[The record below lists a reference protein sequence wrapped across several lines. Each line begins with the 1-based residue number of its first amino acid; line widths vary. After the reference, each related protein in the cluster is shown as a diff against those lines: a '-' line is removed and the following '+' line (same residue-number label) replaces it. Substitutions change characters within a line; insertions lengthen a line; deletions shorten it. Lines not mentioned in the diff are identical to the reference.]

1 MGHLATVKATPCV
14 DRPQAGGCNIYEN
27 ALMPTTAGHTVFV
40 VDDDEAVRKA
50 VSRLLRSAGI
60 AAAVFASPR
69 EFLAQYNPATP
80 GCLVLDMAMPDFD
93 GLQLQTALTEK
104 GCILP
109 IIFLTGH
116 GDVSKSVQAM
126 KQGAFDFLS
135 KPAKD
140 KDLLTAIRA
149 AFERDI
155 ATRREQAKLSEIRAR
170 LDTLTP
176 REREVLE
183 HVVSGKLNKQ
193 IAGDLGIT
201 EATVKMHRAHVME
214 KMKVQSV
221 AELTRLAE
229 RCGARGN
236 SE

>member
-1 MGHLATVKATPCV
+1 MGYLATVKATPYV
-14 DRPQAGGCNIYEN
+14 DRPQARGYNIYES
-27 ALMPTTAGHTVFV
+27 ALMPPTPGHTVLV
-40 VDDDEAVRKA
+40 VDSDDAVRKA

-80 GCLVLDMAMPDFD
+80 GCLVLDIAMPDFN

-109 IIFLTGH
+109 IIFFTGH

-135 KPAKD
+135 KPVKD
-140 KDLLTAIRA
+140 KELLPVVRA
-149 AFERDI
+149 AIERDSVV
-155 ATRREQAKLSEIRAR
+155 RREQAKLSEIRAR
-170 LDTLTP
+170 LNALTS

-193 IAGDLGIT
+193 IAGEMGIT
-201 EATVKMHRAHVME
+201 KATVKKHRAHVMA

-221 AELTRLAE
+221 AELARLTE
-229 RCGARGN
+229 RCGTRGN